1 MIRWKATLGALLLV
15 SACKSS
21 TAFDV
26 DGVRIYGLDGANN
39 LVEFGS
45 RSEDAVRRREITG
58 LQPGEVLVGIDYRAG
73 DERVYGVGNTS
84 RLYFIDTDDA
94 TATPVA
100 GPFVP
105 ALEGEAFGT
114 DFNPGAN
121 RLRVHGSGGQNLRL
135 DPAGTVSATDPP
147 LAYAPGDPGAIT
159 TPRIAGTAYTNGSP
173 ALLYGIDSNRDVL
186 VTFPNPDAGVVR
198 TVGALGLNTSD
209 DVGFD
214 IAVTRDG
221 PIAFA
226 VLSEGRVSRL
236 YRIDLATGTPTLVGR
251 VATRTPIR
259 SIAVEP
265 DETER
270 P

>member
-15 SACKSS
+15 TACKSS

-45 RSEDAVRRREITG
+45 RSEDEVRRREIFG
-58 LQPGEVLVGIDYRAG
+58 LQPGEILVGIDYRAG
-73 DERVYGVGNTS
+73 DPKLYGVGNTS
-84 RLYFIDTDDA
+84 RLYVIETGDDDDGDDVVA
-94 TATPVA
+94 RPVA

-114 DFNPGAN
+114 DFHPGAD

-135 DPAGTVSATDPP
+135 DPAGTVSATDPR

-159 TPRIAGTAYTNGSP
+159 TPRIAGTAYTTGSP
-173 ALLYGIDSNRDVL
+173 TLLYGIDSNRDAL
-186 VTFPNPDAGVVR
+186 VTFPNSDAGVAR
-198 TVGALGLNTSD
+198 TVGPLGLNTSD

-214 IAVTRDG
+214 IVVTRDG

-226 VLSEGRVSRL
+226 LLSEARVSRL
-236 YRIDLATGTPTLVGR
+236 YRKIGR
-251 VATRTPIR
+251 AHV
-259 SIAVEP
+259 
-265 DETER
+265 
-270 P
+270 